1 MGKRKRRGKRHEKQ
15 EFFDEKMDFEKFPTS
30 KYKNYALQN
39 TELFKLIGHC
49 ISHKEQAKNPHQT
62 KTPTQAGIGSL
73 E

>member
-1 MGKRKRRGKRHEKQ
+1 
-15 EFFDEKMDFEKFPTS
+15 MDFEKFPTS

-49 ISHKEQAKNPHQT
+49 ISHNEQAKNPHQT

-73 E
+73 EQS